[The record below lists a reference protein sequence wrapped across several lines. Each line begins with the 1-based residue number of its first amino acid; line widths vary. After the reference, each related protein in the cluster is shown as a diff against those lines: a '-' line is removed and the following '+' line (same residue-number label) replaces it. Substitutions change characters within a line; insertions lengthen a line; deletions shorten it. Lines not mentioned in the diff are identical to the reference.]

1 MSANDTLTSTPSSLA
16 RLASELI
23 GSAGLAAT
31 VVGSG
36 IMATQLSDDVG
47 LQLTI
52 NALAT
57 GMGLVVLIAVLGPIG
72 GAHFN
77 PAVTLALATT
87 GRFSWR
93 DVPGYVAVQI
103 TGCSLGV
110 IAANLMFDSPAVGV
124 SLTER
129 ATASTVFAEV
139 LATAGLV
146 ACILLLLRFGKSAW
160 IAPVVGLYIASAYSV
175 TSSTSFANPAI
186 TIARTLSDSFAGIAP
201 SSVPWYLAA
210 QVVGAAIGVGVVVVL
225 SRTTASRQPVAPR
238 A

>member
-1 MSANDTLTSTPSSLA
+1 MTDLAAPSTLA

-36 IMATQLSDDVG
+36 IMATQLTDDIG

-57 GMGLVVLIAVLGPIG
+57 GMGLVVLIAVLGPVG

-77 PAVTLALATT
+77 PAVTLALAAT
-87 GRFSWR
+87 GRFAWR
-93 DVPGYVAVQI
+93 EVPGYVLMQI
-103 TGCSLGV
+103 AGCSLGV
-110 IAANLMFDSPAVGV
+110 IAANLMFDSPAVAV

-129 ATASTVFAEV
+129 ATTSTVFAEV

-146 ACILLLLRFGKSAW
+146 ASILLLLRFRKSAW
-160 IAPVVGLYIASAYSV
+160 IAPIVGLYIASAYSV

-186 TIARTLSDSFAGIAP
+186 TIARTLSDSFAGISP
-201 SSVPWYLAA
+201 SSVPWYIAA
-210 QVVGAAIGVGVVVVL
+210 QLVGAAVGIGVVWLL
-225 SRTTASRQPVAPR
+225 SRTTAAESSAPR
-238 A
+238 G